1 MCQPC
6 ASASFSYCPLSI
18 LLTVHIP
25 FYLQSTFHST
35 SYSHTHVVADR
46 GVSWAEASSLAQQA
60 ANRKGSGFYR
70 SKREQYHRHLYLL
83 ALQKESAS
91 HLFNII
97 RCVTFFFVCH
107 FLLGVYRHAR
117 DAIGSYKPNVQWLCP
132 QTQHWPLIL

>member
-1 MCQPC
+1 M
-6 ASASFSYCPLSI
+6 
-18 LLTVHIP
+18 
-25 FYLQSTFHST
+25 
-35 SYSHTHVVADR
+35 VADR

-97 RCVTFFFVCH
+97 RWDEETSHLEPLVIFYSEC
-107 FLLGVYRHAR
+107 YRHAR
-117 DAIGSYKPNVQWLCP
+117 DAIGSCKPNVVSADPTLAAHSMRRLR
-132 QTQHWPLIL
+132 QTC

>member
-1 MCQPC
+1 M
-6 ASASFSYCPLSI
+6 
-18 LLTVHIP
+18 
-25 FYLQSTFHST
+25 
-35 SYSHTHVVADR
+35 VADR

-97 RCVTFFFVCH
+97 RYVTVNILSS
-107 FLLGVYRHAR
+107 FLLRGTYRCAR
-117 DAIGSYKPNVQWLCP
+117 CGRCVLGRDVNSMYNDCVCRPNTGRSFYEETKTDLLNKYIHISPEEAGKTLFVSALR
-132 QTQHWPLIL
+132 L